1 MSAGDAG
8 SEKLG
13 DRPIQSFLA
22 TKEVVVLA
30 TIGRDGAPL
39 AMPMWFLHST
49 EALFMISVADSQKVR
64 NLGRDGRVSVVAET
78 GTRGADIK
86 NLMVQGRAEPLPDS
100 PQRRELIQ
108 RFLDKYRPH
117 LSALWGGETMPAN
130 RVMYRITP
138 ERVRSRGL

>member
-8 SEKLG
+8 TEKLG

-39 AMPMWFLHST
+39 AMPMWFLHSA

-64 NLGRDGRVSVVAET
+64 NLGRDGRV
-78 GTRGADIK
+78 
-86 NLMVQGRAEPLPDS
+86 
-100 PQRRELIQ
+100 
-108 RFLDKYRPH
+108 
-117 LSALWGGETMPAN
+117 
-130 RVMYRITP
+130 
-138 ERVRSRGL
+138 